1 VTENRE
7 YDEQQRNQAKSEP
20 IGNSPSTSAQS
31 SSTQTSSA
39 QSSPPDAA
47 RDDAAAGTSSRAR
60 GEQGEAAEVLEVDDV
75 RSAANT
81 GAAATMPAA
90 ATGGV
95 PVPGDA
101 KGVSVPSVHAA
112 AGTSEASGKVDGVR
126 QTALAPPGKPDGEVD
141 TRPQ

>member
-1 VTENRE
+1 MSDNNE
-7 YDEQQRNQAKSEP
+7 YDEQQRNQSKSEP

-31 SSTQTSSA
+31 RNA
-39 QSSPPDAA
+39 
-47 RDDAAAGTSSRAR
+47 AAAGESSRAR
-60 GEQGEAAEVLEVDDV
+60 GEQGEAAEVFEVDDV

-81 GAAATMPAA
+81 AAAATMPAHA
-90 ATGGV
+90 SGGV

-112 AGTSEASGKVDGVR
+112 AGTSEQGEKVDGVR
-126 QTALAPPGKPDGEVD
+126 LTALAPPGKPDGEVD

>member
-1 VTENRE
+1 VTDNRE

-31 SSTQTSSA
+31 SSGSA
-39 QSSPPDAA
+39 SPPDEA
-47 RDDAAAGTSSRAR
+47 RDLASAGTASRAR
-60 GEQGEAAEVLEVDDV
+60 GEQGEAAEVFEVDDV

-81 GAAATMPAA
+81 AAAATMPAS
-90 ATGGV
+90 ATGGI

-112 AGTSEASGKVDGVR
+112 AGTSEEGVKLDGVR
-126 QTALAPPGKPDGEVD
+126 LTALAPPGKPDGEVD

>member
-1 VTENRE
+1 MTENNE

-31 SSTQTSSA
+31 GSTDA
-39 QSSPPDAA
+39 RDAA
-47 RDDAAAGTSSRAR
+47 KSGESARAR
-60 GEQGEAAEVLEVDDV
+60 GENGEAAEAFEVDDV
-75 RSAANT
+75 RSAANMA
-81 GAAATMPAA
+81 GAATIPANA
-90 ATGGV
+90 SGGV

-112 AGTSEASGKVDGVR
+112 AGTSEQGEKVDGVR
-126 QTALAPPGKPDGEVD
+126 LTALAPPGKPDGEVD

>member
-1 VTENRE
+1 MTDNRE

-31 SSTQTSSA
+31 SPTDGA
-39 QSSPPDAA
+39 SPTDGGSPT
-47 RDDAAAGTSSRAR
+47 DAAAGTSSRAR
-60 GEQGEAAEVLEVDDV
+60 GEQGEAAEVFEVDDV

-81 GAAATMPAA
+81 AAAATMPAS

-112 AGTSEASGKVDGVR
+112 AGTSEEGEKLDGVR
-126 QTALAPPGKPDGEVD
+126 LTALAAPGKPDGEVD

>member
-1 VTENRE
+1 MTENRE
-7 YDEQQRNQAKSEP
+7 HDEQQRNQAKTEP
-20 IGNSPSTSAQS
+20 VGNSPSTSAQS
-31 SSTQTSSA
+31 SPT
-39 QSSPPDAA
+39 DGAA
-47 RDDAAAGTSSRAR
+47 PEDGAREAATAGSSSRAR
-60 GEQGEAAEVLEVDDV
+60 GEFGEATEVFEVDDV

-81 GAAATMPAA
+81 AAAATMPAS

-112 AGTSEASGKVDGVR
+112 AGTSEEGSKLDGVR
-126 QTALAPPGKPDGEVD
+126 LTALAAPGKPDGEVD